1 MNSKTLRPSS
11 NLDLALDELEEMAEL
26 GVKFVPVQP
35 SPAMI
40 EAGARIGGIN
50 EALVA
55 KIYRAMLDVDTLED
69 LEVPPGL
76 RAN

>member
-1 MNSKTLRPSS
+1 MGSKTLQPSS
-11 NLDLALDELEEMAEL
+11 NLELALDELEEMAEH

-40 EAGARIGGIN
+40 EAGARTGGIN

-55 KIYRAMLDVDTLED
+55 KIYRAMLEVDTLED
-69 LEVPPGL
+69 LDVPPDL